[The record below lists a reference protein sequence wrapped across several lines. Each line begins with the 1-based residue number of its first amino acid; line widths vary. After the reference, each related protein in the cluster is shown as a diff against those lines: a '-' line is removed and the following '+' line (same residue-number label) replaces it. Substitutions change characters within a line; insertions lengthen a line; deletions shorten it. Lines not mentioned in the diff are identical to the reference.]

1 MTANVPAMT
10 NARKHVEEM
19 VEYYRSANRSHFRE
33 QVCLRARA
41 QRFSLVAVVGADR
54 SCVLLLVHFATS

>member
-1 MTANVPAMT
+1 MDTVTANVPAMA

-41 QRFSLVAVVGADR
+41 RAKMFRVWQSSL
-54 SCVLLLVHFATS
+54 LT